1 MHKLLLLFLFL
12 PLLYSCN
19 GEKVPIIGINDSGE
33 EVAEYISEKGFSSS
47 TSEIMNKVAQ
57 DSLDVLADHKE
68 KPGWEMNHFQ
78 VGLLINTSIGPVIW
92 KASATP
98 GFRLVFK
105 KK

>member
-1 MHKLLLLFLFL
+1 
-12 PLLYSCN
+12 
-19 GEKVPIIGINDSGE
+19 
-33 EVAEYISEKGFSSS
+33 
-47 TSEIMNKVAQ
+47 MNKVAQ